1 MHFLKTRVGYMILP
15 RGLGSLESIV
25 HSDHLTSLYPS
36 VEDFLQVH
44 TNKLLEKKIISSDK
58 KRGGFPPPP
67 SKFRNV
73 YLIRPLPQQEVG
85 NRIKH

>member
-36 VEDFLQVH
+36 VEDFLQVR
-44 TNKLLEKKIISSDK
+44 TNKLLEKKVIFIW
-58 KRGGFPPPP
+58 
-67 SKFRNV
+67 
-73 YLIRPLPQQEVG
+73 
-85 NRIKH
+85 